1 MNVPNSLSRVAL
13 VFMVL
18 ALLAGCD
25 NAADAD
31 NTSPVGNEQSSELEE
46 VVAVQLVAQP
56 YTSRIQATGK
66 AQPVR
71 ESLLSSEVSGTIDK
85 IFVKAGDRVKKGDVL
100 LRFDQ
105 KGFYL
110 EVQHAKA
117 ALAAAKTQVNQL
129 ELEVNRI
136 SGLVGQEA
144 ATVASLDQLRAQYNG
159 ALAQE
164 QMAAVAVRMAQKQ
177 LGDSVLRA
185 PYNGMISEIL
195 HEEGEFCPSMPQT
208 MLIEIVD
215 TSSLEVQVYLPEAVS
230 GDVEVGHT
238 AEVEVESAGVTTTGE
253 VIFVSNRLRSDSQT
267 LEIKIKLDNENG
279 KIKGGAFTRINM
291 IRRAM
296 RDAIL
301 VPLKSVQRGD
311 DGKPYV
317 FIAVEGKVQKVQV
330 LVGEASG
337 NNVLVLD
344 GLAAGQWVVVSGV
357 ADLEDGVQV
366 TVKAE
371 QD

>member
-1 MNVPNSLSRVAL
+1 MI
-13 VFMVL
+13 F

-31 NTSPVGNEQSSELEE
+31 NTNPTGDEQSSELKE
-46 VVAVQLVAQP
+46 VVVLQLVAQP
-56 YTSRIQATGK
+56 FTSKIQATGK
-66 AQPVR
+66 ALPVR
-71 ESLLSSEVSGTIDK
+71 ESLLSAEVSGTIDK
-85 IFVKAGDRVKKGDVL
+85 IFVNEGDRVKKGKVL

-136 SGLVGQEA
+136 SKLVDQEA
-144 ATVASLDQLRAQYNG
+144 ATVATLDQLKAQYDG
-159 ALAQE
+159 AVAQE
-164 QMAAVAVRMAQKQ
+164 QMAAVAVRMTQKQ

-208 MLIEIVD
+208 MLIKIVD
-215 TSSLEVQVYLPEAVS
+215 TSSLEVQVYLPEEVS

-253 VIFVSNRLRSDSQT
+253 VIFVSNRLHSDSQT
-267 LEIKIKLDNENG
+267 LEIKVKLDNEQG
-279 KIKGGAFTRINM
+279 KIKGGAFTRVNM

-296 RDAIL
+296 DDALL

-317 FIAVEGKVQKVQV
+317 FIAVGDKVQNTRVR
-330 LVGEASG
+330 LGEASG

-344 GLAAGQWVVVSGV
+344 GLSAGQQVAVSGV
-357 ADLEDGVQV
+357 SDLEDGMQV
-366 TVKAE
+366 SVKAE